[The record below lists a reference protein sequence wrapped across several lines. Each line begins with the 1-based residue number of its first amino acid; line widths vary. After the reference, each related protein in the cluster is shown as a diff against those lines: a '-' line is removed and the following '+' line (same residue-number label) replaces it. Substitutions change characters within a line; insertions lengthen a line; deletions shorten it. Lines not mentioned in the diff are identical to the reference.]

1 MKKII
6 PFILALL
13 LLAGCQTPVP
23 ATPAG
28 TTEGSTTQTPVSVIT
43 TKPQVT
49 DPQLITEDEAKKLA
63 LEHAGLN
70 EGAIKSYSIELDWDD
85 YKYEIEFFTKGIEY
99 EYEINA
105 ITGEIIEADKDR
117 D

>member
-13 LLAGCQTPVP
+13 LLAGCHTPTVP
-23 ATPAG
+23 SSSATERNATQAAKPSAV
-28 TTEGSTTQTPVSVIT
+28 TTPQIT
-43 TKPQVT
+43 E
-49 DPQLITEDEAKKLA
+49 PQLITEEEAKKLA

-70 EGAIKSYSIELDWDD
+70 EVAIKSFSIELDWAD

-99 EYEINA
+99 EYEIHA
-105 ITGEIIEADKDR
+105 ITGEILEADMDR